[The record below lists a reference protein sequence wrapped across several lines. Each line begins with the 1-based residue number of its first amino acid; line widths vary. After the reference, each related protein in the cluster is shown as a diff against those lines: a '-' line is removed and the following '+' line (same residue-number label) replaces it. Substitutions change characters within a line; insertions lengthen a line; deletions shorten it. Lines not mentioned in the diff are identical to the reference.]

1 MFAILQGAFLA
12 FLPHCSGGIFGKGI
26 PMNDG
31 NRGKRA
37 MVIPEFMGGD
47 CLPCYGAPHR
57 PLARVTGMPAR

>member
-1 MFAILQGAFLA
+1 
-12 FLPHCSGGIFGKGI
+12 
-26 PMNDG
+26 MNDG